1 MSTRK
6 TQNYQL
12 NIWTA
17 EDEERLD
24 EVNENFAA
32 IDEAISNRCRIVFGT
47 YTGSGGT
54 VQTIELGGTPRAVLI
69 SRNGMSWSGNLCY
82 GGLVYPNYPSEGAE
96 IVENGFRLRVGGSTG
111 NRGNVLNDVYQY
123 MAFFWDE

>member
-1 MSTRK
+1 MSTNR
-6 TQNYQL
+6 TENYQL
-12 NIWTA
+12 HAWGP
-17 EDEERLD
+17 EDEESLA
-24 EVNENFAA
+24 EVNENFAKL
-32 IDEAISNRCRIVFGT
+32 DGAISNRCRIVFGT
-47 YTGSGGT
+47 YTGSGST
-54 VQTIELGGTPRAVLI
+54 VQAIDLGGAPRAVLI

-96 IVENGFRLRVGGSTG
+96 IVESGFRLRVGGSTG